1 MALPWLEQINDVPL
15 LLLCGL
21 FALTVYISVYS
32 LRGNGTSLPL
42 PPGPRGIP
50 VVGSLPFL
58 DPELHSYFST
68 LAKIYGPVF
77 KLRLGTKLGIVVTSP
92 DAAKEVLKD
101 HDVTFANRDVLA
113 AGRAGTYGG
122 ADLVSAPYGPE
133 WRMLR
138 KVCALKMLSNATLD
152 SVYELR
158 KREVRETVRYFRS
171 RDGSPVNVGE
181 QMFLT
186 VLNVIT
192 TMMWGGTIEGNDREK
207 LGAEFRLLV
216 SEITALLGTPNV
228 SDFFP
233 VLAPFDLQ
241 GLEKRMKMLTQKFD
255 RIFETVIAKRL
266 KLEEEKDGKKN
277 NKDFLHFLLK
287 VKDEEDAK
295 TPLSKASLKALL
307 MVSI

>member
-266 KLEEEKDGKKN
+266 KLEEEKDGKK
-277 NKDFLHFLLK
+277 KQ
-287 VKDEEDAK
+287 
-295 TPLSKASLKALL
+295 
-307 MVSI
+307 